1 MIGSNVLVG
10 KTKKKVLYPVRNNA
24 QLLCSGD
31 ENYTFSSE
39 HGVQS
44 PV

>member
-1 MIGSNVLVG
+1 MIGSNVLLG
-10 KTKKKVLYPVRNNA
+10 KAKKKVLYPVRNNA
-24 QLLCSGD
+24 QLLSSGD